1 MKLEIV
7 TYPDPRLRLKSEPVG
22 EITSELRALAKDMA
36 DTMYAADGIGLA
48 APQVGRNIRLIVV
61 DVRQPEKYPG
71 PQTLVNPVVEPLT
84 DEIAETEEG
93 CLSVCE
99 LRSVVRRPAK
109 VRVTATDLEGA
120 PVCFEAE
127 GLMAV
132 CLQHE
137 CDHLDGKLFIDY
149 LSRLKR
155 SLYENKVKKKLRQE
169 TK

>member
-84 DEIAETEEG
+84 GEIVETEEG

-120 PVCFEAE
+120 PVRFDAE

-155 SLYENKVKKKLRQE
+155 SLYETKVKKKLRQE

>member
-1 MKLEIV
+1 MKLEII
-7 TYPDPRLRLKSEPVG
+7 TYPDPRLRVKSEPVT
-22 EITSELRALAKDMA
+22 EITSELRTLAKNMTE
-36 DTMYAADGIGLA
+36 TMYAADGVGLA
-48 APQVGRNIRLIVV
+48 APQIGRNLRLIVV

-71 PQTLVNPVVEPLT
+71 PQTFINPVVEPLT
-84 DEIAETEEG
+84 DELVETEEG

-99 LRSVVRRPAK
+99 LRSIVRRPAE
-109 VRVTATDLEGA
+109 VRLTATDLDGN
-120 PVCFEAE
+120 PICFDAE

-137 CDHLDGKLFIDY
+137 CDHLDGKLFIDH

-155 SLYENKVKKKLRQE
+155 SLYESKLKKKLKQE

>member
-7 TYPDPRLRLKSEPVG
+7 TYPNPLLREKSAPIT
-22 EITSELRALAKDMA
+22 EITSELRALAKNMTE
-36 DTMYAADGIGLA
+36 TMYAADGIGLA

-71 PQTLVNPVVEPLT
+71 PQVLVNPVIEPLT
-84 DEIAETEEG
+84 DELVETEEG

-99 LRSVVRRPAK
+99 LRSVVRRPAR
-109 VRVTATDLEGA
+109 VRVTATDLDGK
-120 PVCFEAE
+120 PVSFEAE
-127 GLMAV
+127 DLMAV

-155 SLYENKVKKKLRQE
+155 SLYESKLKKKLKQE